1 MTIFVCKCNGT
12 GCPSKTLFRVLYH
25 SACDDCNNESLHPRI
40 VRQARST
47 HQGLCRRHGM
57 WTTFLCY
64 PTVINS
70 RGLRSSLN
78 TPHSEPDN
86 PKLGLVSRM
95 PQHRQGHASSRS
107 SGAANDG
114 SSPLAM
120 LRWASPPNQAH
131 LACTCGKMRAPR
143 PQTSTMR
150 QRRHSLQ
157 PQKYGSSEDTHGTR
171 RHCLRL
177 AFNQVHVETKHPRS
191 RTRLRHGCPPY
202 SGLVQALGH
211 KTKVATSSTHGRPCS
226 SDCCSVPVCER
237 TRSSGNSSKAGRESA
252 PSRGISTPFNG
263 LHIMRDIK
271 SAIE

>member
-1 MTIFVCKCNGT
+1 MCKCNGT

-78 TPHSEPDN
+78 TPHSEPEN

-120 LRWASPPNQAH
+120 LRWASPAEPGPPCVH
-131 LACTCGKMRAPR
+131 LWQNA
-143 PQTSTMR
+143 STKTADK
-150 QRRHSLQ
+150 HHATAAAFAAA
-157 PQKYGSSEDTHGTR
+157 SEATHGTR

-177 AFNQVHVETKHPRS
+177 AFNQVHVETKPSTVVHASSPRLPTLLG
-191 RTRLRHGCPPY
+191 TR
-202 SGLVQALGH
+202 SGLGSQDEGGHIVDPRAAL
-211 KTKVATSSTHGRPCS
+211 
-226 SDCCSVPVCER
+226 
-237 TRSSGNSSKAGRESA
+237 
-252 PSRGISTPFNG
+252 
-263 LHIMRDIK
+263 LL
-271 SAIE
+271 